1 MTRDEIQ
8 LKIIELMRQI
18 RELEKEIWE
27 LAQYRDRSDSND

>member
-1 MTRDEIQ
+1 MTRDEVQ

>member
-18 RELEKEIWE
+18 RELEREIWE

>member
-18 RELEKEIWE
+18 RELKKEIWE